1 MPGERAMCT
10 LVQCLCCNMKF
21 FRRSSSIYGNSD
33 IYYNRNHMLRY
44 YRNNRIK
51 RALSEAEL
59 EDKNYNTPSFTVVW
73 MDDEPRPFRLI
84 SGVAPVPDQPFEQLT
99 VGEIAIIC
107 LFLTR
112 ISVRMSL
119 IKQILSESK
128 PMTLYLHMRNLRR
141 RGLITKQVNEYKL
154 TSKGLNMLDHQ
165 FRKS

>member
-1 MPGERAMCT
+1 
-10 LVQCLCCNMKF
+10 
-21 FRRSSSIYGNSD
+21 
-33 IYYNRNHMLRY
+33 MLRY